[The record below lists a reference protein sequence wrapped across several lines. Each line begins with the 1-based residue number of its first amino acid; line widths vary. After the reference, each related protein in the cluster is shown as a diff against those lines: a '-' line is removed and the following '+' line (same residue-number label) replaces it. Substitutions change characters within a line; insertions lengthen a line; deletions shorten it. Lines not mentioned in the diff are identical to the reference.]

1 MLSFLQM
8 MEAKFEVRY
17 YCTGDKTQTREFFKG
32 RSAKKK
38 RCRAIVPKG
47 DLLGRE
53 GVEPLPS

>member
-17 YCTGDKTQTREFFKG
+17 YCTGDKTQTRKLSKG
-32 RSAKKK
+32 RSAKK

-47 DLLGRE
+47 DPLDRE
-53 GVEPLPS
+53 GFEPLSS